1 MERWSIHM
9 HKEYFKFSCA
19 HFLIFP
25 DGSKERLHGHNYHVD
40 AEIGGVLTDRGI
52 VIDFI
57 QVKPVIREL
66 CDWLDEHWLLPG
78 EHPDLEI
85 TPRDD
90 GHTEIVY
97 RDARYLAPSDELHV
111 LPINNTS
118 AENLATWIGREL
130 KRRIAERFGRTQIE
144 RLRLSVS
151 ETSGQ
156 WGVYYSDDDGEDDG
170 GDAGEAK
177 SDDRGRV
184 ESR

>member
-78 EHPDLEI
+78 DHPDLEI

-130 KRRIAERFGRTQIE
+130 KRRIADRFGPSQIE

-156 WGVYYSDDDGEDDG
+156 WGVYHAEGTEG
-170 GDAGEAK
+170 
-177 SDDRGRV
+177 
-184 ESR
+184 